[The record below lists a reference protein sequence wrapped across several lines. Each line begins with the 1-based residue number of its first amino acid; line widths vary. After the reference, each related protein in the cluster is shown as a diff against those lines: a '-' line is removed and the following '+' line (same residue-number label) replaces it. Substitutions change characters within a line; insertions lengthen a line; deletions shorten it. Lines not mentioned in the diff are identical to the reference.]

1 MFDAIKESLKP
12 LLKGRLVPSVLGIV
26 GVGIA
31 VAVYVSNATPS
42 VAHSCAAQPDAAEAI
57 DLAAQ
62 GELAA
67 VLPTA
72 TGRGY
77 SDLAFLDET
86 GRPMTLA
93 DFAGKPLLVNFWA
106 TWCVPCREE
115 MPALNNLAENY
126 DLEEFT
132 VVPINLDLG
141 EDGVSKART
150 FLDGEGLSNLP
161 ILVDPTFETFDR
173 LKSQAVAIGLPA
185 TLLLDAEGCEIGVLQ
200 GPAVWDGDD
209 AHTLID
215 ALVALKS

>member
-1 MFDAIKESLKP
+1 MFDALKESLKGP
-12 LLKGRLVPSVLGIV
+12 LKGRLVPAVLGVV

-42 VAHSCAAQPDAAEAI
+42 VAHSCAAQPAAAEAI
-57 DLAAQ
+57 DLASQ
-62 GELAA
+62 GQLAA
-67 VLPTA
+67 LLPTA

-115 MPALNNLAENY
+115 MPALDNLAADY
-126 DLEEFT
+126 DVEDFM

-141 EDGVSKART
+141 EEGADKARV
-150 FLDGEGLSNLP
+150 FLDEEGLANLP
-161 ILVDPTFETFDR
+161 VLADPTFEAFDR

-200 GPAVWDGDD
+200 GPAVWDGAD

-215 ALVALKS
+215 TLIALKS